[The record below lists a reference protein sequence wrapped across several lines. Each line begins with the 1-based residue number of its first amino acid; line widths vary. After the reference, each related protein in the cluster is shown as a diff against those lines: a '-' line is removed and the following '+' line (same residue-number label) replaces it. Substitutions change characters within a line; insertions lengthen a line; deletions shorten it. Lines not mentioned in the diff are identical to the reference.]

1 MYIYV
6 TADLHLG
13 HEKAAL
19 ARGFT
24 SIEEHDNAII
34 ANINNMV
41 TKRDCLYI
49 LGDVAFKR
57 TSLELLVTIPC
68 VKKLILGNHD
78 MYNMDLYRKYF
89 SQIFGAIRLQGCILT
104 HIPVATTEFPRYR
117 LNIHGHLHSKTI
129 PDSRYKCVSLE
140 QNALRPFNL
149 AELTKRE

>member
-1 MYIYV
+1 MSIYI

-13 HEKAAL
+13 HEKVAL

-24 SIEEHDNAII
+24 SVEEHDNTII

-78 MYNMDLYRKYF
+78 RYNIELYSKYF
-89 SQIFGAIRLQGCILT
+89 SQIFGAIRLKGCILT
-104 HIPVATTEFPRYR
+104 HIPVATSEFPRYR
-117 LNIHGHLHSKTI
+117 LNIHGHLHSRTI
-129 PDSRYKCVSLE
+129 PDNRYRCVSLE
-140 QNALRPFNL
+140 QNTLRPFKL
-149 AELTKRE
+149 ADLTKLE